1 MIDFEV
7 KRGSYKERSQ
17 RAGKWAGAMTVS
29 LVFVVALEPCAECPG
44 LRSRTPVPLFSR
56 VTLHEKENLM
66 NAENLGIVFGPT
78 LMRSPELDAMAA
90 LNDIRYQ
97 RLVVELLIK
106 NEDILF

>member
-1 MIDFEV
+1 
-7 KRGSYKERSQ
+7 
-17 RAGKWAGAMTVS
+17 
-29 LVFVVALEPCAECPG
+29 
-44 LRSRTPVPLFSR
+44 
-56 VTLHEKENLM
+56 M

-78 LMRSPELDAMAA
+78 LMRSPEQDAMAA